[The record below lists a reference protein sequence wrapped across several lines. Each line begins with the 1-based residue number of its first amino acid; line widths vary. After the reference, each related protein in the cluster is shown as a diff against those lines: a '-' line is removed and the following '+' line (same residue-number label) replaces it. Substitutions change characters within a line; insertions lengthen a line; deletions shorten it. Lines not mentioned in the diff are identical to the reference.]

1 MGDKIAQLII
11 EKIKA
16 PEIKEVEELGETGWG
31 SKGYSSTGI
40 SSDQLHEG
48 QLIKPKT
55 QKTNEDKQK
64 EIQTRNKAIP
74 IIKNKRS
81 QLENARQIISARQM
95 QKFAKNDSPIFL
107 AIARSNDSPNK
118 QDEKRGERS
127 QNRAARLLLPTV
139 L

>member
-31 SKGYSSTGI
+31 SKGYGSTGI

-64 EIQTRNKAIP
+64 EIQTSNKAIP

-81 QLENARQIISARQM
+81 QLENARQIISARQN
-95 QKFAKNDSPIFL
+95 AEI
-107 AIARSNDSPNK
+107 R
-118 QDEKRGERS
+118 
-127 QNRAARLLLPTV
+127 
-139 L
+139 